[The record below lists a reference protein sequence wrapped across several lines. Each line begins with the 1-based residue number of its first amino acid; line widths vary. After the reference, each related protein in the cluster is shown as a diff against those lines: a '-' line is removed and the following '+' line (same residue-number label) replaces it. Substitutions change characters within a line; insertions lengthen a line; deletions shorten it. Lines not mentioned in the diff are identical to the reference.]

1 MRLIDMR
8 ALCLLL
14 LLLQLGSIVPS
25 TIAERNTNW
34 HHTTLPEEITIWIVS
49 VLHESD
55 SAKMG
60 HPADEN
66 YGVVVVVDPLTNRV
80 AGFSPFAVALRNF
93 DDLLSP
99 GCVINLKVFENAIC
113 VKKHMLNGFS
123 LVFGCARVSKASME
137 ADLFF
142 EHRCLYL
149 KVATAEGL
157 SAEADFVRKNCSPSS
172 PGARLELEA
181 TNASSTRD
189 GDCVAMDQTCGG
201 WNHRPCC
208 AGLTCR
214 KLRAANTYG
223 RCSAIGYLPRPTHV
237 ETPTTTT
244 TVPIRCDRLST

>member
-25 TIAERNTNW
+25 TIAERNTN
-34 HHTTLPEEITIWIVS
+34 
-49 VLHESD
+49 
-55 SAKMG
+55 
-60 HPADEN
+60 
-66 YGVVVVVDPLTNRV
+66 
-80 AGFSPFAVALRNF
+80 
-93 DDLLSP
+93 
-99 GCVINLKVFENAIC
+99 
-113 VKKHMLNGFS
+113 
-123 LVFGCARVSKASME
+123 
-137 ADLFF
+137 
-142 EHRCLYL
+142 
-149 KVATAEGL
+149 
-157 SAEADFVRKNCSPSS
+157 
-172 PGARLELEA
+172 
-181 TNASSTRD
+181 

>member
-99 GCVINLKVFENAIC
+99 GW
-113 VKKHMLNGFS
+113 
-123 LVFGCARVSKASME
+123 
-137 ADLFF
+137 
-142 EHRCLYL
+142 
-149 KVATAEGL
+149 
-157 SAEADFVRKNCSPSS
+157 
-172 PGARLELEA
+172 RLC
-181 TNASSTRD
+181 RD
-189 GDCVAMDQTCGG
+189 GPD
-201 WNHRPCC
+201 
-208 AGLTCR
+208 
-214 KLRAANTYG
+214 LRWMEPQALLRG
-223 RCSAIGYLPRPTHV
+223 FD
-237 ETPTTTT
+237 
-244 TVPIRCDRLST
+244 VP